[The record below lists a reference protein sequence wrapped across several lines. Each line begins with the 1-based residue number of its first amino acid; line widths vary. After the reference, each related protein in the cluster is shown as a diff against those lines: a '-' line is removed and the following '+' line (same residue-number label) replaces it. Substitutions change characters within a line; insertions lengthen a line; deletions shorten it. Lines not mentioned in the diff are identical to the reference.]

1 MLKDITLGQFFPG
14 NTIVHRLDPR
24 TKLMAVILY
33 IVALFN
39 AKSPL
44 TYAVVAA
51 VLAVCIVA
59 SRVPMKSL
67 TRGLKPVYVIVAFT
81 AVMNIFFTGGTAV
94 GEGWLLGHITY
105 EGLTA
110 AIYMVLRIVML
121 IMGTFLLTYTTS
133 PIALTDGLE
142 NLLGPLKKLHLPV
155 HELAMM
161 MSIALRFIPTLIE
174 ETDKIM
180 SAQKA
185 RGADFESGNIFQ
197 RAKALVPILVPL
209 FISAFR
215 RADELA
221 TAMECRCYHGG
232 EGRTALARAAVSGG
246 GFCGAGSLCG
256 AGGGT
261 CRAEAYGYLRRCI
274 VRNIA
279 LILMYNGTATTGG
292 RCRKRRSQWLRR
304 WSGASLWCAA
314 NR

>member
-24 TKLMAVILY
+24 TKLLAVILY
-33 IVALFN
+33 IVALFC
-39 AKSPL
+39 AKSVIA
-44 TYAVVAA
+44 YGVVIA
-51 VLAVCIVA
+51 VLAVCVIA
-59 SRVPMKSL
+59 SRVPFKSL
-67 TRGLKPVYVIVAFT
+67 TKGLKPVYIIVAFT
-81 AVMNIFFTGGTAV
+81 ALMNLFFTTGTPICDV
-94 GEGWLLGHITY
+94 WLLRRITM
-105 EGLTA
+105 EGIHSA
-110 AIYMVLRIVML
+110 AAMVLRIILL

-133 PIALTDGLE
+133 PISLTDALE
-142 NLLGPLKKLHLPV
+142 HLLAPLKKIKLPV

-232 EGRTALARAAVSGG
+232 EGRTALHVLKYKTADWLVLAV
-246 GFCGAGSLCG
+246 FVMLTAGIITMKHLG
-256 AGGGT
+256 
-261 CRAEAYGYLRRCI
+261 I
-274 VRNIA
+274 
-279 LILMYNGTATTGG
+279 
-292 RCRKRRSQWLRR
+292 
-304 WSGASLWCAA
+304 
-314 NR
+314 

>member
-14 NTIVHRLDPR
+14 NTLVHRLDPR
-24 TKLMAVILY
+24 AKLLCVILY
-33 IVALFN
+33 IVALFTC
-39 AKSPL
+39 KGWL
-44 TYAVVAA
+44 GYAIVAA
-51 VLAVCIVA
+51 LLIFSILL
-59 SRVPMKSL
+59 SRVSYRAL
-67 TRGLKPVYVIVAFT
+67 TKGLKPVYFILIFT
-81 AVMNIFFTGGTAV
+81 GIMNLFFTT
-94 GEGWLLGHITY
+94 GEPIVDVWLLRNISW
-105 EGLTA
+105 EGVEHA
-110 AIYMVLRIVML
+110 AAMVLRIIML

-133 PIALTDGLE
+133 PISLTDALE
-142 NLLGPLKKLHLPV
+142 RLLSPLKKLKLPV

-232 EGRTALARAAVSGG
+232 EGRTRLRQLKYERNDRIVIILFLLLTVAVGV
-246 GFCGAGSLCG
+246 L
-256 AGGGT
+256 
-261 CRAEAYGYLRRCI
+261 
-274 VRNIA
+274 
-279 LILMYNGTATTGG
+279 G
-292 RCRKRRSQWLRR
+292 RFGL
-304 WSGASLWCAA
+304 
-314 NR
+314 

>member
-14 NTIVHRLDPR
+14 DTPIHKLDPR
-24 TKLMAVILY
+24 TKLLCVILY

-39 AKSPL
+39 AKGPL
-44 TYAVVAA
+44 TYGIMIA
-51 VLAVCIVA
+51 VLAVCILV
-59 SRVPMKSL
+59 SRVEWRAL
-67 TRGLKPVYVIVAFT
+67 TRGLKPVYFIVAFT
-81 AVMNIFFTGGTAV
+81 AIMNMFFTSGTPVADV
-94 GEGWLLGHITY
+94 WLLRHITW
-105 EGLTA
+105 EGIISA
-110 AIYMVLRIVML
+110 VQMVLRIVML

-133 PIALTDGLE
+133 PISLTDALE
-142 NLLGPLKKLHLPV
+142 HLLSPLKKLKMPI

-232 EGRTALARAAVSGG
+232 EGRTALHVLRYKTAD
-246 GFCGAGSLCG
+246 
-256 AGGGT
+256 
-261 CRAEAYGYLRRCI
+261 YLALVAFLAFTVGII
-274 VRNIA
+274 V
-279 LILMYNGTATTGG
+279 LKHLG
-292 RCRKRRSQWLRR
+292 L
-304 WSGASLWCAA
+304 
-314 NR
+314 